1 MQVKSFMATTIMLS
15 KASVDCNL
23 SIRIACDHQNSV
35 VTGTQSLH
43 NHADFE
49 PDPVRENPIES
60 TTCETRL
67 HRRTGQS
74 SYPIEFIR

>member
-1 MQVKSFMATTIMLS
+1 MDRDFGL
-15 KASVDCNL
+15 
-23 SIRIACDHQNSV
+23 RIVCDHQK
-35 VTGTQSLH
+35 TAAIGTQSLH
-43 NHADFE
+43 NHADLE